1 MTPPSPQMNLRKL
14 GSFSLTSGRVSKPHQ
29 LRYPSRY
36 WGALAAYSIFQNI
49 VNAAQIWL
57 KGRRDDRIIQRL
69 HDFHEKKHAR
79 IQAAQQLV
87 PQEEHAELLS
97 ELPTRVKDRLKK

>member
-1 MTPPSPQMNLRKL
+1 MERPFKKALY
-14 GSFSLTSGRVSKPHQ
+14 SGF
-29 LRYPSRY
+29 
-36 WGALAAYSIFQNI
+36 FQNI

-57 KGRRDDRIIQRL
+57 KERRDERIIRHL

-79 IQAAQQLV
+79 MQAAQRLI

-97 ELPTRVKDRLKK
+97 ELPVRVKDRLKK